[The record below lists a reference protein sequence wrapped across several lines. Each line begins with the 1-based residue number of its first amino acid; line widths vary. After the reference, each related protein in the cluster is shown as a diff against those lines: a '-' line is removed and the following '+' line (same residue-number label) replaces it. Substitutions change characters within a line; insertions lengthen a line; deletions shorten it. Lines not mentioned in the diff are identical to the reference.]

1 MSIYGFPASAYP
13 IIVTIGFLVD
23 APATMINAVGDTVAA
38 MLVTR
43 FVEGKDWLERK
54 LGKKTG
60 EPAEAKTAQSV

>member
-1 MSIYGFPASAYP
+1 
-13 IIVTIGFLVD
+13 
-23 APATMINAVGDTVAA
+23 MINAVGDTVAA